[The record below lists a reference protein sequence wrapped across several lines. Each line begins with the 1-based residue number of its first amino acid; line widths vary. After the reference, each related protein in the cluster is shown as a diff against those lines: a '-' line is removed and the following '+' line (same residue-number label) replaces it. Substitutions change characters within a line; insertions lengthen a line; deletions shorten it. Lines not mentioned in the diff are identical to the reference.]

1 MPDLGA
7 VWGGKVATF
16 MPEETKIAVEG
27 MEKRSSPVEGL
38 VRATGRGW

>member
-7 VWGGKVATF
+7 VWGGKVARF